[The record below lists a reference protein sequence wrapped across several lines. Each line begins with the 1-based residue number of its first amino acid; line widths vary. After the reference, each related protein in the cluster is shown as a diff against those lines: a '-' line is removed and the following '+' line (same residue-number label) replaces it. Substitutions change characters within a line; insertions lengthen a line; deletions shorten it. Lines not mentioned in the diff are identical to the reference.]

1 MTARI
6 LDGKALAAELR
17 AEAAAEAAAFS
28 AEHGRA
34 PGLGVILAGD
44 DPASRS
50 YVTAKEKACAEA
62 GIRSREV
69 LLPASAGRAR
79 LLDAVAELNAADGI
93 DGILVQLPL
102 PDPSLEDEIIEAM
115 DPAKDVDGF
124 HPANA
129 GRVALG
135 LPAFVPCTP
144 AGIMEMLRRAG
155 VPTAG
160 AEAVV
165 VGRSRIV
172 GRPLSIPLSRKG
184 ADATVTVCHTRTRDL
199 AAHTRRADILVAA
212 AGRPGTIAAD
222 MVKPGA
228 VVIDVGV
235 NRVPDATRARGYRL
249 EGDVDFAGVSAVAS
263 AITPVPGG
271 VGPLTIAMLLKNT
284 VEAARRRRAAA
295 AGKGAVR
302 P

>member
-1 MTARI
+1 MAARI
-6 LDGKALAAELR
+6 LDGKALAATLR
-17 AEAAAEAAAFS
+17 AEAAAEAAAYR
-28 AEHGRA
+28 AEAGRA
-34 PGLGVILAGD
+34 PSLGVILAGD
-44 DPASRS
+44 NPASRS

-62 GIRSREV
+62 GIGSREV
-69 LLPASAGRAR
+69 LLPGPATRAQ
-79 LLDAVAELNAADGI
+79 LLDAVAELNAADAI

-102 PDPSLEDEIIEAM
+102 PDASMEDEILEAM
-115 DPAKDVDGF
+115 DPRKDVDGF
-124 HPANA
+124 HPVNA
-129 GRVALG
+129 GKLALG

-144 AGIMEMLRRAG
+144 AGIVEMLRRAG
-155 VPTAG
+155 IGTAG
-160 AEAVV
+160 AEVVV

-172 GRPLSIPLSRKG
+172 GRPLSILLSQKG

-212 AGRPGTIAAD
+212 AGRPGTITAD

-235 NRVPDATRARGYRL
+235 NRVPDASKARGYRL
-249 EGDVDFAGVSAVAS
+249 EGDVDFAGASAVAS

-284 VEAARRRRAAA
+284 VEAARRRLAEAPR
-295 AGKGAVR
+295 R

>member
-1 MTARI
+1 MTARL
-6 LDGKALAAELR
+6 LDGKALAADIR
-17 AEAAAEAAAFS
+17 AEAAADAAAFL
-28 AEHGRA
+28 AETGRA

-62 GIRSREV
+62 GIASREI
-69 LLPASAGRAR
+69 LLPDGAPRAQ
-79 LLDAVAELNAADGI
+79 LLAAVADLNAADAI

-102 PDPSLEDEIIEAM
+102 PDSSMEDEVIAAM
-115 DPAKDVDGF
+115 DPDKDVDGF
-124 HPANA
+124 HPVNA
-129 GRVALG
+129 GRLVLG

-144 AGIMEMLRRAG
+144 AGIVEMLRRAG
-155 VPTAG
+155 VELRG
-160 AEAVV
+160 AEVVV

-172 GRPLSIPLSRKG
+172 GRPLSVLLSQKG

-199 AAHTRRADILVAA
+199 AAHTRRADILIAA
-212 AGRPGTIAAD
+212 AGRPGTITAD

-235 NRVPDATRARGYRL
+235 NRIPDATRPRGYRL
-249 EGDVDFAGVSAVAS
+249 AGDVDFDPVREVAS

-284 VEAARRRRAAA
+284 VAAARRRRAA
-295 AGKGAVR
+295 R

>member
-1 MTARI
+1 MTARL
-6 LDGKALAAELR
+6 LDGKALAADLR
-17 AEAAAEAAAFS
+17 AEAAADAAAFL
-28 AEHGRA
+28 AEAGRA

-62 GIRSREV
+62 GIVSREI
-69 LLPASAGRAR
+69 LLPGDATRTQ
-79 LLDAVAELNAADGI
+79 LLDAVAALNAEDAI

-102 PDPSLEDEIIEAM
+102 PDPSMEDEVIAAM
-115 DPAKDVDGF
+115 DPDKDVDGF
-124 HPANA
+124 HPVNA
-129 GRVALG
+129 GRLVLG

-144 AGIMEMLRRAG
+144 AGIVEMLRRAG
-155 VPTAG
+155 VELQG
-160 AEAVV
+160 AEVVV

-172 GRPLSIPLSRKG
+172 GRPLSILLSQKG
-184 ADATVTVCHTRTRDL
+184 ADATVTVCHTCTRGL
-199 AAHTRRADILVAA
+199 AEHTRRADILVAA
-212 AGRPGTIAAD
+212 AGRPGTITAD

-235 NRVPDATRARGYRL
+235 NRIPDATRPRGYRL
-249 EGDVDFAGVSAVAS
+249 AGDVDFGGAREVAS

-284 VEAARRRRAAA
+284 VAAARRRRAA
-295 AGKGAVR
+295 R

>member
-6 LDGKALAAELR
+6 LDGKALAAQLR
-17 AEAAAEAAAFS
+17 AEAAAEAGAYR
-28 AEHGRA
+28 AEAGRA

-44 DPASRS
+44 NPASRS
-50 YVTAKEKACAEA
+50 YVTAKEKACTEA
-62 GIRSREV
+62 GIMSREV
-69 LLPASAGRAR
+69 LLPGSATRGQ
-79 LLDAVAELNAADGI
+79 LLAAVAELNAADDI

-102 PDPSLEDEIIEAM
+102 PDSSMEDEILEAM
-115 DPAKDVDGF
+115 DPRKDVDGF
-124 HPANA
+124 HPVNA
-129 GRVALG
+129 GKLALG

-144 AGIMEMLRRAG
+144 AGIVEMLKRAG
-155 VPTAG
+155 VETRG
-160 AEAVV
+160 AEVVV

-172 GRPLSIPLSRKG
+172 GRPLSILLSQKG
-184 ADATVTVCHTRTRDL
+184 ADATVTVCHTRTRNL
-199 AAHTRRADILVAA
+199 
-212 AGRPGTIAAD
+212 AGRPGTITAD

-235 NRVPDATRARGYRL
+235 NRVPDPSKARGYRL
-249 EGDVDFAGVSAVAS
+249 EGDVDFPGASAVAS

-284 VEAARRRRAAA
+284 VEAARRRRAE
-295 AGKGAVR
+295 GSLR

>member
-17 AEAAAEAAAFS
+17 AEAAADAAAFL
-28 AEHGRA
+28 AETGRA

-62 GIRSREV
+62 GVRSREI
-69 LLPASAGRAR
+69 LLPASAGRAQ
-79 LLDAVAELNAADGI
+79 LLDAVAGLNAADDI

-129 GRVALG
+129 GKVALG

-144 AGIMEMLRRAG
+144 AGIVELLRRAG
-155 VPTAG
+155 IPTAG

-172 GRPLSIPLSRKG
+172 GRPLSILLSRKG

-199 AAHTRRADILVAA
+199 AEHTRRADILVAA
-212 AGRPGTIAAD
+212 AGRPGTISAG

-228 VVIDVGV
+228 VVVDVGV
-235 NRVPDATRARGYRL
+235 NRVPDPSRARGYRL
-249 EGDVDFAGVSAVAS
+249 EGDVDFAAASAVAS

-284 VEAARRRRAAA
+284 LEAARRRRAAA
-295 AGKGAVR
+295 R
-302 P
+302 RSPSPP

>member
-1 MTARI
+1 MTARL
-6 LDGKALAAELR
+6 LDGKALAADLR
-17 AEAAAEAAAFS
+17 AEAAADAAAYRR
-28 AEHGRA
+28 ETGRA

-62 GIRSREV
+62 GIVSREI
-69 LLPASAGRAR
+69 LLPGGVSRAQ
-79 LLDAVAELNAADGI
+79 LLDAVAELNAADAI

-102 PDPSLEDEIIEAM
+102 PDPSMEDEVIAAM
-115 DPAKDVDGF
+115 DPDKDVDGF
-124 HPANA
+124 HPVNA
-129 GRVALG
+129 GRLVLG

-144 AGIMEMLRRAG
+144 AGIVEMLRRTG
-155 VPTAG
+155 TELRG

-172 GRPLSIPLSRKG
+172 GRPLSILLSRKG

-199 AAHTRRADILVAA
+199 AEHTRRADILIAA
-212 AGRPGTIAAD
+212 AGRPGTITAD

-228 VVIDVGV
+228 VVVDVGV
-235 NRVPDATRARGYRL
+235 NRIPDASRPRGYRL
-249 EGDVDFAGVSAVAS
+249 AGDVDFEAVRGVAS

-284 VEAARRRRAAA
+284 VAAARRRRAA
-295 AGKGAVR
+295 R

>member
-1 MTARI
+1 MTARL
-6 LDGKALAAELR
+6 LDGKALAADLR
-17 AEAAAEAAAFS
+17 AEAAADAAAFL
-28 AEHGRA
+28 AESGRA
-34 PGLGVILAGD
+34 PGLGVILVGD

-62 GIRSREV
+62 GIASREI
-69 LLPASAGRAR
+69 LLPAVATRTD
-79 LLDAVAELNAADGI
+79 LLAAVADLNAADAI

-102 PDPSLEDEIIEAM
+102 PDPSMEDEVIAAM
-115 DPAKDVDGF
+115 SPDKDVDGF
-124 HPANA
+124 HPVNA
-129 GRVALG
+129 GRLVLG

-144 AGIMEMLRRAG
+144 AGIVEMLRRAG
-155 VPTAG
+155 VELRG
-160 AEAVV
+160 AEVVV

-172 GRPLSIPLSRKG
+172 GRPLSILLSQKG

-199 AAHTRRADILVAA
+199 AAHTRQADILIAA
-212 AGRPGTIAAD
+212 AGRPGTITAD

-235 NRVPDATRARGYRL
+235 NRIPDATSPRGYRL
-249 EGDVDFAGVSAVAS
+249 AGDVDYAPVREVAS

-284 VEAARRRRAAA
+284 VAAARRRRAA
-295 AGKGAVR
+295 R

>member
-1 MTARI
+1 MTARL
-6 LDGKALAAELR
+6 LDGKALAADLR
-17 AEAAAEAAAFS
+17 AEAAADAAAFL
-28 AEHGRA
+28 AESGRA
-34 PGLGVILAGD
+34 PGLGVILVGD

-62 GIRSREV
+62 GIASREI
-69 LLPASAGRAR
+69 LLPAGAPRAQ
-79 LLDAVAELNAADGI
+79 LLAAVADLNAADAI

-102 PDPSLEDEIIEAM
+102 PDPSMEDEVIAAM
-115 DPAKDVDGF
+115 DPDKDVDGF
-124 HPANA
+124 HPLNA
-129 GRVALG
+129 GRLVLG

-144 AGIMEMLRRAG
+144 AGIVEMLRRAG
-155 VPTAG
+155 VELRG
-160 AEAVV
+160 AEVVV

-172 GRPLSIPLSRKG
+172 GRPLSVLLSQKG

-199 AAHTRRADILVAA
+199 AAHTRRADILIAA
-212 AGRPGTIAAD
+212 AGRPGTITAD

-235 NRVPDATRARGYRL
+235 NRIPDASRPRGYRL
-249 EGDVDFAGVSAVAS
+249 VGDVDGDPVREVAS

-284 VEAARRRRAAA
+284 VAAARRRRAA
-295 AGKGAVR
+295 R

>member
-1 MTARI
+1 MTARL
-6 LDGKALAAELR
+6 LDGKALAADLR
-17 AEAAAEAAAFS
+17 AEAAADAAAFL
-28 AEHGRA
+28 AETGRA

-62 GIRSREV
+62 GIASREI
-69 LLPASAGRAR
+69 LLPAGAPRAQ
-79 LLDAVAELNAADGI
+79 LLAAVADLNAADAI

-102 PDPSLEDEIIEAM
+102 PDPSMEDEVIAAM
-115 DPAKDVDGF
+115 DPDKDVDGF
-124 HPANA
+124 HPVNA
-129 GRVALG
+129 GRLVLG

-144 AGIMEMLRRAG
+144 AGIVEMLRRAG
-155 VPTAG
+155 VELRG

-172 GRPLSIPLSRKG
+172 GRPLSVLLSQKG

-199 AAHTRRADILVAA
+199 AAHTRRADILIAA
-212 AGRPGTIAAD
+212 AGRPGTITAD

-235 NRVPDATRARGYRL
+235 NRIPDATRPRGYRL
-249 EGDVDFAGVSAVAS
+249 VGDVDGDPVREVAS

-284 VEAARRRRAAA
+284 VAAARRRRAA
-295 AGKGAVR
+295 R

>member
-1 MTARI
+1 MTARL
-6 LDGKALAAELR
+6 LDGKALAADLR
-17 AEAAAEAAAFS
+17 AEAAAEAAAFLT
-28 AEHGRA
+28 ETGRA

-62 GIRSREV
+62 GIASREI
-69 LLPASAGRAR
+69 LLPAGAPRAQ
-79 LLDAVAELNAADGI
+79 LLAAVADLNAADAI

-102 PDPSLEDEIIEAM
+102 PDPSMEDEVIAAM
-115 DPAKDVDGF
+115 DPDKDVDGF
-124 HPANA
+124 HPVNA
-129 GRVALG
+129 GRLVLG

-144 AGIMEMLRRAG
+144 AGIVEMLRRAG
-155 VPTAG
+155 VELRG
-160 AEAVV
+160 AEVVV

-172 GRPLSIPLSRKG
+172 GRPLSVLLSQKG

-199 AAHTRRADILVAA
+199 AAHTRRADILIAA
-212 AGRPGTIAAD
+212 AGRPGTITAD

-235 NRVPDATRARGYRL
+235 NRIPDATRPRGYRL
-249 EGDVDFAGVSAVAS
+249 VGDVDGDPVREVAS

-284 VEAARRRRAAA
+284 VAAARRRRAA
-295 AGKGAVR
+295 R

>member
-1 MTARI
+1 MTARL
-6 LDGKALAAELR
+6 LDGKALAADLR
-17 AEAAAEAAAFS
+17 AEAAADAAAFL
-28 AEHGRA
+28 AETGRA

-62 GIRSREV
+62 GIASREI
-69 LLPASAGRAR
+69 LLPAGAPRAQ
-79 LLDAVAELNAADGI
+79 LLAAVADLNAADAI

-102 PDPSLEDEIIEAM
+102 PDPSMEDEVIAEM
-115 DPAKDVDGF
+115 DPDKDVDGF
-124 HPANA
+124 HPVNA
-129 GRVALG
+129 GRLVLG

-144 AGIMEMLRRAG
+144 AGIVEMLRRAG
-155 VPTAG
+155 VELRG
-160 AEAVV
+160 AEVVV

-172 GRPLSIPLSRKG
+172 GRPLSVLLSQKG

-199 AAHTRRADILVAA
+199 AAHTRRADILIAA
-212 AGRPGTIAAD
+212 AGRPGTITAD

-235 NRVPDATRARGYRL
+235 NRIPDASRPRGYRL
-249 EGDVDFAGVSAVAS
+249 VGDVDGDPVREVAS

-284 VEAARRRRAAA
+284 VAAARRRRAD
-295 AGKGAVR
+295 R

>member
-1 MTARI
+1 MTARL
-6 LDGKALAAELR
+6 LDGKALAADLR
-17 AEAAAEAAAFS
+17 AEAAADAAAFL
-28 AEHGRA
+28 AETGRA

-62 GIRSREV
+62 GIASREI
-69 LLPASAGRAR
+69 LLPAGAPRAQ
-79 LLDAVAELNAADGI
+79 LLAAVADLNAADAI

-102 PDPSLEDEIIEAM
+102 PDPSMEDEVIAAM
-115 DPAKDVDGF
+115 DPDKDVDGF
-124 HPANA
+124 HPVNA
-129 GRVALG
+129 GRLVLG

-144 AGIMEMLRRAG
+144 AGIVEMLRRAG
-155 VPTAG
+155 VELRG
-160 AEAVV
+160 AEVVV

-172 GRPLSIPLSRKG
+172 GRPLSVLLSQKG

-199 AAHTRRADILVAA
+199 AAHTRRADILIAA
-212 AGRPGTIAAD
+212 AGRPGTITAD

-235 NRVPDATRARGYRL
+235 NRIPDASRPRGYRL
-249 EGDVDFAGVSAVAS
+249 VGDVDGDPVREVAS

-284 VEAARRRRAAA
+284 VAAARRRRAA
-295 AGKGAVR
+295 R

>member
-1 MTARI
+1 MTARL
-6 LDGKALAAELR
+6 LDGKALAADLR
-17 AEAAAEAAAFS
+17 AEAAADAAAFL
-28 AEHGRA
+28 AETGRA
-34 PGLGVILAGD
+34 PGLGVILVGD

-62 GIRSREV
+62 GIASREI
-69 LLPASAGRAR
+69 LLPGDAPRAQ
-79 LLDAVAELNAADGI
+79 LLAAVADLNAADAI

-102 PDPSLEDEIIEAM
+102 PDPSMEDEVIAAM
-115 DPAKDVDGF
+115 DPDKDVDGF
-124 HPANA
+124 HPVNA
-129 GRVALG
+129 GRLVLG

-144 AGIMEMLRRAG
+144 AGIVEMLRRAG
-155 VPTAG
+155 VELRG
-160 AEAVV
+160 AEVVV

-172 GRPLSIPLSRKG
+172 GRPLSVLLSQKG

-212 AGRPGTIAAD
+212 AGRPGTITAD

-235 NRVPDATRARGYRL
+235 NRVPDASRPRGYRL
-249 EGDVDFAGVSAVAS
+249 VGDVDFDSVREVAS

-284 VEAARRRRAAA
+284 VAAARRRRAA
-295 AGKGAVR
+295 R